1 MITVLPIQTKKEQ
14 KELAGRCGVPFR
26 EELLAYRAEN
36 DGTFAGI
43 CQFRMDAAGG
53 HIADLACPVGGADED
68 ALFVMGRAA
77 LNFIDLCGVHTAFFE
92 GEPTNPA
99 LLRRIGFRQ
108 DEHGVFAIDLAG
120 FFTHPCS
127 HAEH

>member
-1 MITVLPIQTKKEQ
+1 MITVLPIQTKEEQ
-14 KELAGRCGVPFR
+14 KELAARCGIPYR

-36 DGTFAGI
+36 NGVFAGI

-53 HIADLACPVGGADED
+53 HIADLACPVGSKDTD

-77 LNFIDLCGVHTAFFE
+77 LNFIDLCGVHLAFFE
-92 GEPTNPA
+92 GNTDDEA
-99 LLRRIGFRQ
+99 LLRRIGFQQNANGR
-108 DEHGVFAIDLAG
+108 FAIDLAG

>member
-1 MITVLPIQTKKEQ
+1 MITVLPIQTKEEQ

-26 EELLAYRAEN
+26 EELLAYRA
-36 DGTFAGI
+36 
-43 CQFRMDAAGG
+43 
-53 HIADLACPVGGADED
+53 GGADED

-108 DEHGVFAIDLAG
+108 NEHGVFAIDLAG